1 MRNVRPLRRETHQI
15 DGDSVTVRELS
26 AGEMQSYL
34 LHLRR
39 LGGGEQLATDLLM
52 LFACYG
58 EDREPWLCSREAL
71 EPPTKPGPI
80 TSESPARIDG
90 VLRADLIHPI
100 DAALEQFNDQDEGLP
115 GPAYMQL
122 IGIVNRVNNGET
134 APPKN

>member
-1 MRNVRPLRRETHQI
+1 MRKVRPLRRETHQI

-58 EDREPWLCSREAL
+58 EDREPWLCDREAL
-71 EPPTKPGPI
+71 EPPKKP
-80 TSESPARIDG
+80 IDG
-90 VLRADLIHPI
+90 TLRTDLVHPI
-100 DAALEQFNDQDEGLP
+100 DAALEQFRDEDEGLP